1 MAANTF
7 TQGLDT
13 NNGSGI
19 ALQWLSWSIMVLGN
33 IVLTCKNVPAWRLGY
48 GATPSSLYY
57 QEHTG
62 RYVEQQNSKHKAK
75 RRNEMALTLP
85 KLARPVSLCCLV
97 DPLCSAPRASF
108 QTGFPAYSE
117 PTWFWIYFLCEKLR
131 EHILDLFPTGIIPPP
146 YINGR
151 IMANWVFQLPII
163 KKHITYPFCR
173 NSLYL
178 VVHHVSW
185 LDLAAF

>member
-1 MAANTF
+1 MQKCASMEI
-7 TQGLDT
+7 GLWCYT
-13 NNGSGI
+13 I
-19 ALQWLSWSIMVLGN
+19 KFILSKAYWKI
-33 IVLTCKNVPAWRLGY
+33 C
-48 GATPSSLYY
+48 GATKFKAQSKKK
-57 QEHTG
+57 EWDGAHTAQIG
-62 RYVEQQNSKHKAK
+62 QTGFAV
-75 RRNEMALTLP
+75 LFGWP
-85 KLARPVSLCCLV
+85 
-97 DPLCSAPRASF
+97 PLCSAPRASF